1 MKVLFIS
8 ACVRNESRTLLLA
21 NDILKKYD
29 NDFVSIN
36 LDEIDI
42 LPLNQERLSKRDE
55 LISLGKLDDPMFE
68 LARQFSE
75 AEEIIIA
82 APFWDL
88 GFPSILKVYFENIN
102 VAGITFKYVD
112 GRPKSLCKAK
122 KLIYITTAGGV
133 VFDDYGYSYVK
144 SLATNFYGIEDV
156 CAYRIEKLDM
166 LKIPFEKT
174 LEQEIKIIK

>member
-8 ACVRNESRTLLLA
+8 ACVRSESRTILLA
-21 NDILKKYD
+21 SEILKNYQNDIT
-29 NDFVSIN
+29 SIN
-36 LDEIDI
+36 LDEEDI
-42 LPLNQERLSKRDE
+42 IPLNQKRLAKRDE
-55 LISLGKLDDPMFE
+55 LIALGKLDDPMFS

-75 AEEIIIA
+75 ADEIIIA

-102 VAGITFKYVD
+102 VTGITFKYEN

-122 KLIYITTAGGV
+122 KLTYITTAGGI
-133 VFDDYGYSYVK
+133 VFDDFGYSYVK

-166 LKIPFEKT
+166 LKVPYEKT
-174 LEQEIKIIK
+174 LEQEIKLIK